1 MYNTLSNVYRLEWS
15 KNNVSKKWVCLED
28 LKDFWVKWKQ
38 TNKELLKLRRAG
50 FLRVT
55 CIEYPRGMK
64 RFYHVLTPKGKQK
77 LNEVFNACIPL
88 SKRDRFYSF
97 LK

>member
-1 MYNTLSNVYRLEWS
+1 MYNTLQAVYLFEGS
-15 KNNVSKKWVCLED
+15 KHNLSSKWVCLED
-28 LKDFWVKWKQ
+28 FKKYWIK
-38 TNKELLKLRRAG
+38 TNDTNIDLFNLRRAG
-50 FLRVT
+50 YLRVT
-55 CIEYPRGMK
+55 WIEYPRGMK

-88 SKRDRFYSF
+88 SLRDRFYSF

>member
-1 MYNTLSNVYRLEWS
+1 MYKTLQAVYLFEGS
-15 KNNVSKKWVCLED
+15 KHNLSPYGVCLED
-28 LKDFWVKWKQ
+28 FKAYWIKTKYTKHD
-38 TNKELLKLRRAG
+38 LLKLRRAG

-88 SKRDRFYSF
+88 SKRDRFYSL